1 MPLPPPRRYRSLM
14 TRSLTVC
21 LLVAPAALPV
31 AAEQVTLRMRGG
43 AFEITGR
50 VIERNAREWIID
62 APDLGRMPIDATRFE
77 CISGPCNQQEKLAS
91 PAGSAKLETGETT
104 WMGGS
109 VIGTDFMPRLVRA
122 YAQSVGAT
130 VDMQVGADPKNLQF
144 SLADATGRKLGRV
157 EVARQ
162 GVPQGFAALATG
174 KADVVW
180 ASRAIL
186 PEEEQMMAAANA
198 GSMHDA
204 ANQHVWAL
212 DAVVV
217 VVAKE
222 NPVVSLS
229 LDSVARIFAGQIRD
243 WGELGL
249 PPGRINVYAPSAD
262 MGTWSYFDTVVMRPR
277 GLEIAKD
284 AQRLAHATEWSD
296 KVAADPHGIAINS
309 IALVRKAKTV
319 NIETS
324 CGMVVPPSVFT
335 AKTSEYPL
343 ARPVYF
349 YTIGRPR
356 NRLAAALLDF
366 ATSPQVQP
374 VLKEAR
380 LVDQDPESVPFIAQ
394 SGRIA
399 VALNAPTEDF
409 DAALMSKLIADIRG
423 ARRLSLTYRFG
434 TGGSTLD
441 NRGSE
446 DIQRLA
452 ALLTG
457 PDHAGKTIMLLGF
470 SDSVGRF
477 DANLNTARRRAQ
489 IVRTALEAALAGN
502 AANGISIKDAAYGE
516 LAPVACNDNDF
527 GRSLN
532 RRVEVW
538 IK

>member
-1 MPLPPPRRYRSLM
+1 MSLQPPRRFRCLM
-14 TRSLTVC
+14 LG
-21 LLVAPAALPV
+21 LLAVV
-31 AAEQVTLRMRGG
+31 AAGTASAEDVTLRMRGG
-43 AFEITGR
+43 AFEITGKL
-50 VIERNAREWIID
+50 VENNGREWIID
-62 APDLGRMPIDATRFE
+62 APDLGRMPIDASRFE
-77 CISGPCNQQEKLAS
+77 CISGPCSQPTKATQPS
-91 PAGSAKLETGETT
+91 VSAKPETGDTT

-122 YAQSVGAT
+122 YAQSVGVT

-144 SLADATGRKLGRV
+144 TLADAAGRKLGQV

-198 GSMHDA
+198 GSMQDP
-204 ANQHVWAL
+204 ANQRVWAL

-229 LDSVARIFAGQIRD
+229 LDNVARIFAGQIKD

-277 GLEIAKD
+277 GLEISRD

-335 AKTSEYPL
+335 AKTNEYPL
-343 ARPVYF
+343 ARPLYF
-349 YTIGRPR
+349 YTAGRPR
-356 NRLAAALLDF
+356 SRLAAALLGF

-399 VALNAPTEDF
+399 VALNAPAEDF

-423 ARRLSLTYRFG
+423 ARRLSLTFRFG
-434 TGGSTLD
+434 TGGSALD

-446 DIQRLA
+446 DMQRLA
-452 ALLTG
+452 ALLSG
-457 PDHAGKTIMLLGF
+457 PDLAGKTIMLLGF

-477 DANLNTARRRAQ
+477 DTNLKMASRRAQ
-489 IVRTALEAALAGN
+489 IVRVALEKALAGYP
-502 AANGISIKDAAYGE
+502 ASGVTIREAAYGE